1 MANCW
6 KGQNTVASFQVFKP
20 SKEEDA
26 AKALWDISAG
36 DAGACVRYR
45 QVNGS
50 AKPASLADR

>member
-1 MANCW
+1 M
-6 KGQNTVASFQVFKP
+6 ASFQVFKP